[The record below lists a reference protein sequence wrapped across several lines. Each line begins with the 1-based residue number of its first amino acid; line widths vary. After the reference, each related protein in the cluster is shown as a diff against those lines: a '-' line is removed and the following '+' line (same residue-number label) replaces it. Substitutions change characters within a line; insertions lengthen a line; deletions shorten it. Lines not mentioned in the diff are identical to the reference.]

1 MLSTDTV
8 FRINKKTLLR
18 KDNFERL
25 EILLDFNLV
34 TLTPI

>member
-8 FRINKKTLLR
+8 SRNKKTLLR
-18 KDNFERL
+18 KNIFEQIQ
-25 EILLDFNLV
+25 ILLDFNLV

>member
-8 FRINKKTLLR
+8 SRNKKTLPR
-18 KDNFERL
+18 KNIFEQIQ
-25 EILLDFNLV
+25 ILLDFNLE